1 MEVYFEFSEK
11 YEGGVVV
18 IETTTKIFSKD
29 GTAAI
34 VISDDR
40 FLFLNLKTKQ
50 GKTIGTTRKEAMEQ
64 LRNMGKI
71 DDFPNI

>member
-1 MEVYFEFSEK
+1 MI
-11 YEGGVVV
+11 V

-29 GTAAI
+29 ETAAI
-34 VISDDR
+34 VMSDNG

-50 GKTIGTTRKEAMEQ
+50 GKRIGTTRNEAIEE

-71 DDFPNI
+71 EDFPDL

>member
-1 MEVYFEFSEK
+1 LNLRKNATEVI
-11 YEGGVVV
+11 V
-18 IETTTKIFSKD
+18 IEATTKIFSKD

-50 GKTIGTTRKEAMEQ
+50 GKTIGTTRKEAIEH

-71 DDFPNI
+71 DDFPNL

>member
-1 MEVYFEFSEK
+1 MI
-11 YEGGVVV
+11 V

-34 VISDDR
+34 VMSDNG

-50 GKTIGTTRKEAMEQ
+50 GKTIGTTRNEAREE

-71 DDFPNI
+71 EDFPDL